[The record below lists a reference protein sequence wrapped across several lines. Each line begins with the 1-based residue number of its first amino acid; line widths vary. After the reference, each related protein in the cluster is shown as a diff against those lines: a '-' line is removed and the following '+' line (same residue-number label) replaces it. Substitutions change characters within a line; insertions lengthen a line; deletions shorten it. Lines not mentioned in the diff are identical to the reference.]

1 MVNIE
6 GLTINKININD
17 DFVLE
22 ALAQAHITIINDD
35 MLRAVEQRMMEMLE

>member
-35 MLRAVEQRMMEMLE
+35 VLRLIELRVMEMLE

>member
-6 GLTINKININD
+6 GLTINKIDINN

-22 ALAQAHITIINDD
+22 VLAQAHITIIDDD
-35 MLRAVEQRMMEMLE
+35 MLRAVEIKVMEMLE

>member
-6 GLTINKININD
+6 GLTINKIDISD

-22 ALAQAHITIINDD
+22 VLAQAHITIINDD
-35 MLRAVEQRMMEMLE
+35 VLRAVELKVMEMLQ

>member
-35 MLRAVEQRMMEMLE
+35 VLRAVEQRMMEMLE

>member
-35 MLRAVEQRMMEMLE
+35 VLRTVELRVMEMLE